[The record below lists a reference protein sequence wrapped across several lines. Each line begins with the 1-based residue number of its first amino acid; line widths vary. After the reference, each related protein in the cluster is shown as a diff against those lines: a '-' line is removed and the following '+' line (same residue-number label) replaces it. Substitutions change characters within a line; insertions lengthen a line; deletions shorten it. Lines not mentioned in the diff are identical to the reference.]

1 MDASIL
7 GVIASTLVWALL
19 STCIVMLAGVPLA
32 YLLARREFWGKK
44 TISTLV
50 SLPMVLPPTAV
61 GYLLLSLLADNGPL
75 GVNTIGIDLDILLNW
90 KGVIVAYSVMSFP
103 LFVRTA
109 RVSFEGISPRL
120 ESMALTL
127 GKSPGRTFFTITLP
141 LATRGLVAAMIL
153 AFTRAMGEFGAT
165 VILAGNIPGRTQTL
179 ASAIYSAQQSGN
191 DHRANA
197 LLITALALGFV
208 LVYLTERITVMP
220 GFKNSRIM
228 TR

>member
-1 MDASIL
+1 MDTSIP
-7 GVIASTLVWALL
+7 GVIASTLVWATL
-19 STCIVMLAGVPLA
+19 STCLVMLTGIPLS
-32 YLLARREFWGKK
+32 YLLARKEFWGKK

-61 GYLLLSLLADNGPL
+61 GYLLLSVFADNGPL
-75 GVNTIGIDLDILLNW
+75 GVHTLGIDLDILLNW
-90 KGVIVAYSVMSFP
+90 KGVIIAYSVMSFP

-109 RVSFEGISPRL
+109 RVSFESVSPRL

-127 GKSPGRTFFTITLP
+127 GKSPARTFLTVTLP

-153 AFTRAMGEFGAT
+153 GFTRAMGEFGAT

-179 ASAIYSAQQSGN
+179 ASAIYSAQQSGE
-191 DHRANA
+191 DHRANV
-197 LLITALALGFV
+197 LLLVALALGFV

-220 GFKNSRIM
+220 GFKSGRIM
-228 TR
+228 SR